1 MAFHKL
7 IALDVETLGTGVQA
21 MIFQMGIAY
30 CVWDPEKE
38 MVIPESIGA
47 NYWQWDK
54 GNPPLQ
60 NHRQGLDAAPGF
72 IDAGT
77 MAWHFKNSGV
87 YKNFLEAPL
96 MLLGDLRKV
105 APAWAAADIL
115 QYVDTE
121 TRDAGF
127 PVHLI
132 AQNLEFDAAMSN
144 FGQGDKDWYDFRQ
157 TIDLRTLQVIGLL
170 PAILPNKTHN
180 ALQDA
185 VIELEAVVG
194 LLKEGKIKL

>member
-7 IALDVETLGTGVQA
+7 IALDIETLGTGVQA

-30 CVWDPEKE
+30 CVWDSGKE

-47 NYWQWDK
+47 KYWQWDK

-60 NHRQGLDAAPGF
+60 VHQQGLDAALGF
-72 IDAGT
+72 IDAAT
-77 MAWHFKNSGV
+77 MAWHFKNAGV
-87 YKNFLEAPL
+87 YRDFLEKPL
-96 MLLGDLRKV
+96 MLLGDLRRV
-105 APAWAAADIL
+105 DPEWAASDIL
-115 QYVDTE
+115 RHVDNE

-132 AQNLEFDAAMSN
+132 AQNLEFDAAMSA
-144 FGQGDKDWYDFRQ
+144 FGQADKDWYDFRQ
-157 TIDLRTLQVIGLL
+157 TIDIRTLQVIGLL
-170 PAILPNKTHN
+170 PAKLPNKTHN
-180 ALQDA
+180 ALEDA
-185 VIELEAVVG
+185 AAELEAVVG